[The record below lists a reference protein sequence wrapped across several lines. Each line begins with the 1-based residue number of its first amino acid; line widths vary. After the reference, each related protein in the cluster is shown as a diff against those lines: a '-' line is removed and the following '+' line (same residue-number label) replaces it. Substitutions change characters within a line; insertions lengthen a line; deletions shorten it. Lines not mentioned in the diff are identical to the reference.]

1 MTSCHAGNYLNRFSL
16 TSPTHNVRR
25 FLDTSCQSRDR
36 VPLITGFSSIRTW
49 VTQPRHQLRRLG
61 NKRFCQ
67 ASGETHRLFRPYKGT
82 SIYFFHPR
90 LLPPRPIPAH
100 SSSSAQ
106 ARVLL
111 LKPLQS
117 CPEQEASGWSPPS
130 RRRTS
135 QSYGKPDIWPR
146 ASHTTINA
154 EMLRMKLGA
163 RS

>member
-1 MTSCHAGNYLNRFSL
+1 MNHFSL
-16 TSPTHNVRR
+16 TSPAHNARR

-49 VTQPRHQLRRLG
+49 VTQPCHKLRRLG

-82 SIYFFHPR
+82 KIYFLHPC
-90 LLPPRPIPAH
+90 LLPSRLPIPAH

-111 LKPLQS
+111 LKPLQA

-135 QSYGKPDIWPR
+135 KSYGVIALELLVVSCICETPCIMFKF
-146 ASHTTINA
+146 N
-154 EMLRMKLGA
+154 LN
-163 RS
+163 